1 MPIKYCIFDI
11 GNVCYPFAP
20 QIFNDGLAKITTD
33 IKAFDKMN
41 GIFSFDFDPFLKGE
55 ISITEFSK
63 ALCKHCY
70 IPYSKEIETLFSD
83 LNHQSLGPF
92 IPETK
97 SLMDELHNQG
107 YQICLLSNITAD
119 LKDITLHITD
129 DDKTFLSFELGLIKP
144 DPRIYEIVLQKL
156 NAKPE
161 EVLFIDDLQ
170 KNINAAQ
177 ALGIHGIVYHRESI
191 IQEVK
196 QLLSDQN
203 NK

>member
-11 GNVCYPFAP
+11 GNVCYPFTP
-20 QIFNDGLAKITTD
+20 QIFNDALAQMTTD
-33 IKAFDKMN
+33 ITAFQQKN

-55 ISITEFSK
+55 VNITEFSK

-70 IPYSKEIETLFSD
+70 IPYSKEIETTFSNLD
-83 LNHQSLGPF
+83 HQSLGSF

-97 SLMDELHNQG
+97 ALMDELRVQG

-119 LKDITLHITD
+119 LKDITFNITD

-144 DPRIYEIVLQKL
+144 DPRIYETVLQKL
-156 NAKPE
+156 NAKSE

-170 KNINAAQ
+170 KNIDAAQ

-191 IQEVK
+191 AQEVK
-196 QLLSDQN
+196 KRLSEQV